1 MTPTEADHLLA
12 DRLMERRS
20 RAGSVLSDQQAQEV
34 ERLLSPPETKD
45 PLLNFSQRISSKE
58 NPRGSASVVSA
69 TTSSR
74 LEESSSVSTNNTN
87 VITRTSSITS
97 QHNYVNQTNIAETA
111 PTLPPRSSSK
121 EDFSIVAVEAK
132 STDNSGLSSLS
143 DNHPIDSWFHTTGT
157 GDYFLTIKYLI

>member
-58 NPRGSASVVSA
+58 NPRGGASVVSA

-74 LEESSSVSTNNTN
+74 VEESSSVSANN

-97 QHNYVNQTNIAETA
+97 QHNYVNQTNTAETA

-132 STDNSGLSSLS
+132 SKDNCDLSSLS
-143 DNHPIDSWFHTTGT
+143 DNHPVDSWFHTTGT
-157 GDYFLTIKYLI
+157 GDSIIH